1 MKSLIA
7 ALTLTLIAA
16 AGAASAQSAAT
27 PAAAAVAS
35 AAQQTAQPHQRTRA
49 EAIAEV
55 IEARKNGTMIETEA
69 DMDVA
74 QTKKQIAK

>member
-7 ALTLTLIAA
+7 ALTLIAA

-27 PAAAAVAS
+27 PAVAS
-35 AAQQTAQPHQRTRA
+35 ATQQTAQPHQRTRA

-74 QTKKQIAK
+74 QIKKQIAK